1 MLRGS
6 SDVLIVT
13 KHEYAC
19 ALARVV
25 ATKSTCPRAKVGAVF
40 FSPDYEVLAT
50 GYNGAPRGLAHCEDK
65 GCTMQDG
72 HCVSSSHAELNAVTQ
87 AARRGTP
94 LQGSILYC
102 THSPCN
108 TCAKMLVNLGIKS
121 VYYETAYWQG
131 DRETL
136 VKAGIFVASWNKD
149 CVIKM
154 LGIAR
159 PAFEGVKKE

>member
-1 MLRGS
+1 
-6 SDVLIVT
+6 
-13 KHEYAC
+13 
-19 ALARVV
+19 
-25 ATKSTCPRAKVGAVF
+25 
-40 FSPDYEVLAT
+40 
-50 GYNGAPRGLAHCEDK
+50 
-65 GCTMQDG
+65 
-72 HCVSSSHAELNAVTQ
+72 
-87 AARRGTP
+87 
-94 LQGSILYC
+94 
-102 THSPCN
+102 
-108 TCAKMLVNLGIKS
+108 MLVNLGIKS